1 LQNEL
6 SVQLSWRFA
15 TRFLSIAAL
24 AFASLLCAPVAAHA
38 ARISLAWNAS
48 TSVVSGYVI
57 YYGTSETSLTT
68 TIDVGN
74 QTTYSVD
81 GLTVGV
87 RYYFEVRAYNA
98 QGLYSSSSNRV
109 DGVAGNLP
117 FTDTLSSGQTPIRSI
132 HITEMR
138 ARINALRA
146 ARGLAAISWTDTVLT
161 VGVTPMRAVHITQ
174 MRTALNQVYTALGRT
189 PPAYTDS
196 SLSTGTT
203 PIKVAHLNELRAAIQ
218 AVE

>member
-1 LQNEL
+1 
-6 SVQLSWRFA
+6 VQLSWRFA
-15 TRFLSIAAL
+15 TRFLTIVAL
-24 AFASLLCAPVAAHA
+24 ALASLLSAPVAAHA
-38 ARISLAWNAS
+38 ARISLAWSAS
-48 TSVVSGYVI
+48 PSAVAGYVI
-57 YYGTSETSLTT
+57 AYGTSEASMTSTV
-68 TIDVGN
+68 DVVGN
-74 QTTYSVD
+74 QTTYSID
-81 GLTVGV
+81 GLTAGV

-98 QGLYSSSSNRV
+98 SGVSSPSNRV
-109 DGVAGNLP
+109 NGVASGLP
-117 FTDTLSSGQTPIRSI
+117 FTDTLSSGLTPIRVV
-132 HITEMR
+132 HIAEIR
-138 ARINALRA
+138 SRINALRA

-196 SLSTGTT
+196 SLSAGTT